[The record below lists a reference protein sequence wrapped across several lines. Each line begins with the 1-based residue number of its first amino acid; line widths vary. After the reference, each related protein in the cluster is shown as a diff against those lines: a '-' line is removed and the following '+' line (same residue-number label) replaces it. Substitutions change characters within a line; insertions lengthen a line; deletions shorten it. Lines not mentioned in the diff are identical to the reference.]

1 MSISPIASL
10 ASPSPLT
17 ASKAVGTQNELLQ
30 TAVGQR
36 TIKDQIDLS
45 KEAITLLAG
54 GVEAPAAK

>member
-1 MSISPIASL
+1 MSISPLSSL
-10 ASPSPLT
+10 GSSSPLS

-30 TAVGQR
+30 TSVGQR

-54 GVEAPAAK
+54 GVQAPAPK